1 MRPQVFMFS
10 NVTADWSWKGNG
22 FYFMNVTLLRRDG
35 KRRDRTRVSAECWVH
50 SEVGLN
56 PINKSINS
64 DSVFTWTCCLVSRL
78 SCSLST
84 RWCPRCRSSP
94 GSGCRMA
101 ALRLTGA
108 GGAGW
113 SGEPEEDH
121 RWSCGSALGCRT
133 WLGSRRATRSR
144 RSWGGSES
152 RAAPPT
158 DTELRPLPSVW
169 AQQGDDAAPRS
180 PADLQGGGHWSV
192 HTQIYWAWKMEQ
204 GRKFKGTV
212 PKSIQ
217 MFPLTCSDTDPSR
230 VYWW

>member
-1 MRPQVFMFS
+1 MANICFS
-10 NVTADWSWKGNG
+10 VPKVLWPWQC
-22 FYFMNVTLLRRDG
+22 V
-35 KRRDRTRVSAECWVH
+35 
-50 SEVGLN
+50 
-56 PINKSINS
+56 
-64 DSVFTWTCCLVSRL
+64 TWTCCLVSRP

-94 GSGCRMA
+94 GSGCRRA

-113 SGEPEEDH
+113 SGEPEEAR
-121 RWSCGSALGCRT
+121 RWSCGLAPGCRT
-133 WLGSRRATRSR
+133 WPGSRRATRST

-169 AQQGDDAAPRS
+169 ARQGDDAAPRS

-192 HTQIYWAWKMEQ
+192 HTLWFSERGKWN
-204 GRKFKGTV
+204 KGGSLKR
-212 PKSIQ
+212 PFQ
-217 MFPLTCSDTDPSR
+217 NQNSDISS
-230 VYWW
+230 YL